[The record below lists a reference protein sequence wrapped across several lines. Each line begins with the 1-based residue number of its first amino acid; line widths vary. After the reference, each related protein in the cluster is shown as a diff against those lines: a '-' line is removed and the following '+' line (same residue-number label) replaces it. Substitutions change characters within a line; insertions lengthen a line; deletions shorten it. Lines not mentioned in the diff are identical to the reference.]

1 MGRALI
7 TNSLVLSKL
16 WHLLR
21 VVSMP
26 KQWMKKIRS
35 MIRKFV
41 CPYNLHPSWA
51 TLCRPKRR
59 GGAGLIDIEQQ
70 NLAMHHA
77 HLINVSQKNS
87 ESTVPPLLNSLF
99 RAYTGH
105 ASITTW
111 FLAPKLLRPL
121 LSAIPQLRILS
132 DLLIALPSLR
142 LTALWPSHQL
152 LQLPLDFF
160 YWAPLRPKPISKVP
174 WSIYLNEIVTHRQ
187 DDGILLIKPFVKYQ

>member
-1 MGRALI
+1 
-7 TNSLVLSKL
+7 
-16 WHLLR
+16 
-21 VVSMP
+21 
-26 KQWMKKIRS
+26 

-51 TLCRPKRR
+51 TLCRPKRS